1 MRPRRFL
8 LPSSLLASAAL
19 LFTPKTASA
28 DVSSWL
34 YAGGGVGALQQGE
47 AQTSAG
53 ALRLQLGMGSTPD
66 APFVLGGVAHTLSF
80 FGEGTDLALSLRGAT
95 GGFARGDWGF
105 ALDAGGY
112 QRFWGVGS
120 SGLLGSL
127 SLGAPFGLQA
137 VLDFEMG
144 TNDVRTFAA
153 FLGIDLLRLTVYR
166 TVGTQAYPN
175 PLPAVR

>member
-1 MRPRRFL
+1 M
-8 LPSSLLASAAL
+8 
-19 LFTPKTASA
+19 
-28 DVSSWL
+28 SSWL
-34 YAGGGVGALQQGE
+34 FAGGGFGSLSQGGRQE
-47 AQTSAG
+47 GAG
-53 ALRLQLGMGSTPD
+53 ALRLQLGTGTSPD
-66 APFVLGGVAHTLSF
+66 AAFVLGGVAHTLSF

-120 SGLLGSL
+120 SGLLGSV

-144 TNDVRTFAA
+144 TNDARTFAA
-153 FLGIDLLRLTVYR
+153 FLGVDLLRLTVYR
-166 TVGTQAYPN
+166 TVGTESYPN